1 MSRLEKGV
9 SASFPQTQMSWM
21 TILTH
26 HDARRVNLNRHQLPG
41 KRHYIQMGTCRKILK
56 EQGGRGVHQRACMC
70 DRYLGGSAHWQL
82 SSSHQHGES
91 EDRSSTE

>member
-56 EQGGRGVHQRACMC
+56 EQGAVVSTSARACVI
-70 DRYLGGSAHWQL
+70 DILGAVRIGN
-82 SSSHQHGES
+82 
-91 EDRSSTE
+91 